1 MSARK
6 FMRIAP
12 VIALEIGT
20 TKVCALVGEVAE
32 DGQLIITGLGECPS
46 RGIRKSEVVDFDN
59 ALTCVRTA
67 LQQAEENGQVSIN
80 QVHLLVSGG
89 HICGFVNRG
98 SVPILSEAGDITAD
112 DLERVEEMARA
123 VNLAPDREI
132 LHTVRQHYY
141 VDDSQAVI
149 NPEGMEGS
157 KLALD
162 MLILHGLRNPMRN
175 IVRLV
180 RSAQVDVQDV
190 AFSGLCSALAVLTP
204 EEKRNGVLLLDLGG
218 GSTDYLVYAAE
229 RIADAGSLAVGG
241 DHVSN
246 DIAHGLRLPQADAER
261 LKIESGSATIELSAR
276 SQSLSVPAGMG
287 SAPRAFRL
295 TDLQTIIHLRV
306 EETLNLVLEQVRQKN
321 LLPQLGGGL
330 VLTGGGAR
338 LKNLERLAMKVFDL
352 PCRIG
357 LPRDVS
363 GLSRITENPEYA
375 AAVGMLRYGLRTIRH
390 RRPGVLGKIKSLW
403 GR

>member
-6 FMRIAP
+6 FMRIPP

-20 TKVCALVGEVAE
+20 TKVCALVGEVAD
-32 DGQLIITGLGECPS
+32 DGQLMITGLGECPS
-46 RGIRKSEVVDFDN
+46 RGIRKGEVVDFDN

-67 LQQAEENGQVSIN
+67 LQEAEETGQVSIH

-89 HICGFVNRG
+89 HIRSAVNRG
-98 SVPILSEAGDITAD
+98 SVPILNEQGEITAD
-112 DLERVEEMARA
+112 EMTRVEEMARA

-141 VDDSQAVI
+141 VDDGQPVI

-175 IVRLV
+175 IVKLV

-190 AFSGLCSALAVLTP
+190 AFGGLCSALAVLSP
-204 EEKRNGVLLLDLGG
+204 DEKRNGVLMVDLGG
-218 GSTDYLVYAAE
+218 GATNYLVYAEE
-229 RIADAGSLAVGG
+229 RIADAGSFAVGG

-246 DIAHGLRLPQADAER
+246 DIAHGLRISQADAER
-261 LKIESGSATIELSAR
+261 LKIEAGSALIELTVRGQTLNITPGIGA
-276 SQSLSVPAGMG
+276 
-287 SAPRAFRL
+287 APRPLRL
-295 TDLQTIIHLRV
+295 TDLHTIIHLRV
-306 EETLNLVLEQVRQKN
+306 EETLNLVLEPVRQKK
-321 LLPQLGGGL
+321 LLPKLGGGV

-338 LKNLERLAMKVFDL
+338 LKNLERLVTKVFDL

-357 LPRDVS
+357 QPRDVN
-363 GLSRITENPEYA
+363 GLSRITEKPEYA
-375 AAVGMLRYGLRTIRH
+375 AAVGMLRYGLRTVRQ
-390 RRPGVLGKIKSLW
+390 RRPGFGGWFKSLW
-403 GR
+403 EK

>member
-1 MSARK
+1 MNARK
-6 FMRIAP
+6 LMRIPP

-46 RGIRKSEVVDFDN
+46 RGIRKCEVVDFDN

-67 LQQAEENGQVSIN
+67 LQQAEENGQVSIH
-80 QVHLLVSGG
+80 QVHLLISGG
-89 HICGFVNRG
+89 HISSFVNRG

-112 DLERVEEMARA
+112 DLARVEEMARA
-123 VNLAPDREI
+123 VSLAPEREI

-157 KLALD
+157 KVALD

-175 IVRLV
+175 IVKLV

-190 AFSGLCSALAVLTP
+190 AFGGLCSALAVLTP
-204 EEKRNGVLLLDLGG
+204 DEKRNGVLLLDLGG
-218 GSTDYLVYAAE
+218 GSTDYLIYAEE
-229 RIADAGSLAVGG
+229 RIADAGSIAVGG

-246 DIAHGLRLPQADAER
+246 DIAHGLRLPQAEAER
-261 LKIESGSATIELSAR
+261 LKIESGSATIELAAR
-276 SQSLSVPAGMG
+276 GQTLHVPAGVG
-287 SAPRAFRL
+287 AAPRSFRL
-295 TDLQTIIHLRV
+295 TDLHTIIHLRV
-306 EETLNLVLEQVRQKN
+306 EETLNLVLAQARRKK
-321 LLPQLGGGL
+321 LLPRLGSGV

-338 LKNLERLAMKVFDL
+338 LRNLERLAMKVFEL

-357 LPRDVS
+357 LARDVS
-363 GLSRITENPEYA
+363 GLSRVTENPEYA
-375 AAVGMLRYGLRTIRH
+375 ATVGLLRYGLRSVRP
-390 RRPGVLGKIKSLW
+390 RRPGVLGRLGSFLK
-403 GR
+403 R